1 MTTTVGGPARLR
13 VIALLAAVLGLNTA
27 DSATV
32 GSIASELEPALHI
45 SNPEIGL
52 LVAVTTGI
60 GAIATLPVGVLA
72 DRVNRVRLLWISI
85 LVWSAG
91 MIVNGLSVSFAMLL
105 LSRLALG
112 AVVATAGPA
121 TSSLTGDYFGRAE
134 RGRIWGYILSG
145 ELLGTGI
152 GFLVSGNLASVAT
165 WRAGFIWL
173 AAPGLVLAWAIR
185 RHLPEPARGGQSRL
199 VPGETRIRP
208 VRELEGAA
216 PGGGAE
222 PPGEGDAD
230 APREGDADAP
240 REGADAP
247 WEGADAQPEREPEP
261 VVREVEREEI
271 APDERLV
278 LHEDPTGRPLWWAVR
293 HVLSIPTNRALI
305 IASAL
310 GYYFLQGLQTFAVLF
325 LRSRFGLGQS
335 AASTI
340 LVVLG
345 AGAIIG
351 VLVAGQLGDRLI
363 ARGRISARPVIGGVA
378 LLVAVALFL
387 PALLISSLV
396 IAAPLFFV
404 AAAGLGGSNSP
415 LDAARLDIM
424 HSRLWG
430 RAEAVRTVLRT
441 SLQAIAPLA
450 FGYVSAAFGGRGA
463 SFAQTSSPRSTTA
476 LDRTFLIML
485 VPLVVAGVLLLVR
498 ARMTYPRDIATAA
511 ASERATEPTRRV
523 SG

>member
-105 LSRLALG
+105 LTRLALG

-134 RGRIWGYILSG
+134 RGRIWGYILTG

-152 GFLVSGNLASVAT
+152 GFLVSGNLASIAS

-173 AAPGLVLAWAIR
+173 AAPGLVLAWTIR
-185 RHLPEPARGGQSRL
+185 RYLPEPARGGQSRL
-199 VPGETRIRP
+199 SPGQTHIRSA
-208 VRELEGAA
+208 REVAQASEPGAA
-216 PGGGAE
+216 DRVPDEDEEAY
-222 PPGEGDAD
+222 
-230 APREGDADAP
+230 
-240 REGADAP
+240 
-247 WEGADAQPEREPEP
+247 
-261 VVREVEREEI
+261 VVHQVEEENV
-271 APDERLV
+271 AADERLV
-278 LHEDPTGRPLWWAVR
+278 LHEDPTHRSLWWAVR
-293 HVLSIPTNRALI
+293 YVLTIPTNRALI

>member
-278 LHEDPTGRPLWWAVR
+278 LQEDPTGRPLWWAVR

-335 AASTI
+335 AASS
-340 LVVLG
+340 LVAALG
-345 AGAIIG
+345 AGA
-351 VLVAGQLGDRLI
+351 
-363 ARGRISARPVIGGVA
+363 
-378 LLVAVALFL
+378 
-387 PALLISSLV
+387 
-396 IAAPLFFV
+396 
-404 AAAGLGGSNSP
+404 
-415 LDAARLDIM
+415 
-424 HSRLWG
+424 
-430 RAEAVRTVLRT
+430 
-441 SLQAIAPLA
+441 
-450 FGYVSAAFGGRGA
+450 
-463 SFAQTSSPRSTTA
+463 
-476 LDRTFLIML
+476 
-485 VPLVVAGVLLLVR
+485 
-498 ARMTYPRDIATAA
+498 
-511 ASERATEPTRRV
+511 
-523 SG
+523 

>member
-1 MTTTVGGPARLR
+1 MSHRRGAGVDTPAATAAGLASPRRRLDDDDRRGPARLR

-165 WRAGFIWL
+165 WRA
-173 AAPGLVLAWAIR
+173 APGLVLARAIR

-230 APREGDADAP
+230 APR
-240 REGADAP
+240 
-247 WEGADAQPEREPEP
+247 
-261 VVREVEREEI
+261 
-271 APDERLV
+271 
-278 LHEDPTGRPLWWAVR
+278 
-293 HVLSIPTNRALI
+293 
-305 IASAL
+305 
-310 GYYFLQGLQTFAVLF
+310 
-325 LRSRFGLGQS
+325 
-335 AASTI
+335 
-340 LVVLG
+340 
-345 AGAIIG
+345 
-351 VLVAGQLGDRLI
+351 
-363 ARGRISARPVIGGVA
+363 
-378 LLVAVALFL
+378 
-387 PALLISSLV
+387 
-396 IAAPLFFV
+396 
-404 AAAGLGGSNSP
+404 
-415 LDAARLDIM
+415 
-424 HSRLWG
+424 
-430 RAEAVRTVLRT
+430 
-441 SLQAIAPLA
+441 
-450 FGYVSAAFGGRGA
+450 
-463 SFAQTSSPRSTTA
+463 
-476 LDRTFLIML
+476 
-485 VPLVVAGVLLLVR
+485 
-498 ARMTYPRDIATAA
+498 
-511 ASERATEPTRRV
+511 
-523 SG
+523 